1 MFIMASV
8 VKKETKL
15 KLLAGWV
22 DKQIHVNE
30 IALGQSDI
38 SRDESLY
45 CAGNIC
51 AYKEVLKEIIKIVGY
66 KI

>member
-22 DKQIHVNE
+22 DNQIHVTE
-30 IALGQSDI
+30 IALGQSD
-38 SRDESLY
+38 SRDESWY
-45 CAGNIC
+45 CEGNIR
-51 AYKEVLKEIIKIVGY
+51 AYKEVLKKIIEIVGE
-66 KI
+66 

>member
-22 DKQIHVNE
+22 DKQIQVNE
-30 IALGQSDI
+30 IALGQSD
-38 SRDESLY
+38 SRDESWY
-45 CAGNIC
+45 CEGNIR
-51 AYKEVLKEIIKIVGY
+51 AYKEVLKKIIEIVGE
-66 KI
+66 